1 MAAETNQGVDP
12 ATLLQAH
19 IIKELDEHIL
29 MLSESRTQQDSVDYV
44 NFLMEQRISIL
55 MRADFMNLM
64 EQGVLDLMINSTRGR
79 ISKIL

>member
-12 ATLLQAH
+12 ATLLQSH

-29 MLSESRTQQDSVDYV
+29 MLSESRTHHDSVDYV
-44 NFLMEQRISIL
+44 NFHMGQRISIL

-64 EQGVLDLMINSTRGR
+64 EQGVPDLVINSTRGR

>member
-64 EQGVLDLMINSTRGR
+64 EQGGLDLVINSTRGR
-79 ISKIL
+79 ISKI